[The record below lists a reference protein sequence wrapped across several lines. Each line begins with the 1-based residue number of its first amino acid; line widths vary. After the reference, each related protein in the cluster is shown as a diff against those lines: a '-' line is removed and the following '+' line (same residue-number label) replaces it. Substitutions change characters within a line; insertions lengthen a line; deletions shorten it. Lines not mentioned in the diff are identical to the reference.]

1 MRMIGPARELC
12 RVCEGYDMAPIHLI
26 IYMMITMKNMKR
38 IMQEITYAAVVVV
51 SDARLR
57 TVMINTM
64 SAMMNKKINSYIFD
78 LLISI
83 ENSF

>member
-1 MRMIGPARELC
+1 MIGPARELC
-12 RVCEGYDMAPIHLI
+12 RVREGYDMAPIHLMT
-26 IYMMITMKNMKR
+26 YMMITMKNMKR
-38 IMQEITYAAVVVV
+38 IMQETTYAAVVVV

-64 SAMMNKKINSYIFD
+64 SAMMNKKINSYMLD

>member
-1 MRMIGPARELC
+1 
-12 RVCEGYDMAPIHLI
+12 
-26 IYMMITMKNMKR
+26 MKNMKR

>member
-1 MRMIGPARELC
+1 
-12 RVCEGYDMAPIHLI
+12 MAPIHLI